1 MHLYE
6 PLSKVNGMSK
16 NINSSEIPNQL
27 ENKDADPI
35 YLLHQFGIVF
45 IIILTFAILFFACII
60 RSRIIKKG
68 QNKEPALPGNYE
80 CVLTKYK
87 NQSGNEDYSFDIT
100 SKTRLSRGISEISE
114 VNRFSALYVY
124 NTFNTFKKPCPT
136 LPKKVYKS
144 GKTKVD
150 ERNVESIAS
159 VKSESGSVQ
168 FHIYAE
174 PDLVLGRG
182 LKERLRL
189 LNSNPEFS
197 AKVQNDLE
205 VYQNKICER
214 ELRILSP
221 EYTLKGHECY
231 ETLRPVSKERH
242 YEQLTL
248 IRETSVRKDENNS
261 CYITPIS

>member
-1 MHLYE
+1 
-6 PLSKVNGMSK
+6 MS
-16 NINSSEIPNQL
+16 Q
-27 ENKDADPI
+27 DPI
-35 YLLHQFGIVF
+35 FNKLLLIQIGILF
-45 IIILTFAILFFACII
+45 IIIFTFAILFVACKI
-60 RSRIIKKG
+60 RSRIIKKSLKD
-68 QNKEPALPGNYE
+68 KEPALPGNYE
-80 CVLTKYK
+80 CVLTKYN

-136 LPKKVYKS
+136 LPKKVYKL
-144 GKTKVD
+144 GKTTVN

-159 VKSESGSVQ
+159 VKSESGSAQ

-189 LNSNPEFS
+189 LNCNPELS
-197 AKVQNDLE
+197 AKVQNDSE
-205 VYQNKICER
+205 VYQNNVCER
-214 ELRILSP
+214 ELRIISP

-248 IRETSVRKDENNS
+248 IRETSMRKDENNS